1 MRNVPYGATRKALAE
16 LFARSGTVESVH
28 VVKDKATGLGKGS
41 CFVRYTTADSAT
53 NATMEAWA
61 LDARPLIV
69 ALAVDQSTASKLRD
83 EVGPA
88 KKRKLEH
95 ALVGG
100 DRRHVALSRRPHPEG
115 RPRGHWCS
123 GK

>member
-1 MRNVPYGATRKALAE
+1 MPYGATRKALAE

-41 CFVRYTTADSAT
+41 CFVRYTSADSAT

-69 ALAVDQSTASKLRD
+69 ALAVDQSTARS
-83 EVGPA
+83 
-88 KKRKLEH
+88 
-95 ALVGG
+95 
-100 DRRHVALSRRPHPEG
+100 
-115 RPRGHWCS
+115 
-123 GK
+123 